1 MELASYEAAVLSPH
15 AAREIARR
23 GLPAAEVRKAIVNPA
38 QTVPVRTGRI
48 ALHHRYVEGG
58 REYLLRIFV
67 DIDRDPPVIVTLYR
81 TSKIE
86 KYWGAP

>member
-1 MELASYEAAVLSPH
+1 MESPSFEAAALSSH
-15 AAREIARR
+15 AATEIARR
-23 GLPAAEVRKAIVNPA
+23 GLPAAEVQKAIVNPA
-38 QTVPVRTGRI
+38 QVVPIRAGRV
-48 ALHHRYVEGG
+48 ALHHRYFEGG